1 MGRHWTV
8 VVDDRRELKMDAP
21 SIATDAPAGPL
32 VSVGALHA
40 LAYCERLFY
49 LEEVERLRV
58 ADAAVFA
65 GRRLHVELAK
75 DDADGSWEKVTLE
88 SDGLG
93 ICGTV
98 DVLRRRDG
106 KLVPYEHKRG
116 RAAGKRGAYE
126 AWETDRLQ
134 VAAYTMLVEEALGQ
148 TIDEARVRYHAT
160 KATVRVAIDGVLR
173 SQVAAAVSRA
183 RVLRDTVDR
192 PPVTENERLCARCSL
207 APICLPEEARLAVD
221 AEFRPIRLLP
231 QHAARQT
238 IHVIEPR
245 GRVGRSA
252 QELVVT
258 LPDEPP
264 TRFPIGEVGSVV
276 LHGFAQI
283 TTQALRLCADE
294 DVSVHWM
301 TLGGGLIGSF
311 APSASSAQR
320 HLRQFSALSDTKVAF
335 GLAKRLVRAKVAGQ
349 LRFVLRATRDQKR
362 TDRVEHGLRDM
373 RHRMRLIAHADDIQ
387 TLLGV
392 EGSAARE
399 YFAMLPD
406 LLSPDLDPRLRF
418 DGRNRRPPADRF
430 NALLSFGYGM
440 LYRHVVG
447 AIVAVGLHP
456 GVGFYH
462 RPRSSAQPLGLDLM
476 EMFRVP
482 IVDMTIVGALNR
494 RTFDADDDFA
504 EAPGRVLLNERGR
517 TKLVEVIER
526 RLQDEWRHDVVGYS
540 LTYARIIELE
550 VRLVEKEWLGEGG
563 LFARFRIR

>member
-1 MGRHWTV
+1 
-8 VVDDRRELKMDAP
+8 
-21 SIATDAPAGPL
+21 
-32 VSVGALHA
+32 
-40 LAYCERLFY
+40 
-49 LEEVERLRV
+49 
-58 ADAAVFA
+58 
-65 GRRLHVELAK
+65 VELAK
-75 DDADGSWEKVTLE
+75 EDADGTWEKVTLE
-88 SDGLG
+88 SDALG

-126 AWETDRLQ
+126 AWDTDRIQ
-134 VAAYTMLVEEALGQ
+134 VAAYTLLVEEALGQ
-148 TIDEARVRYHAT
+148 SIDEARVRYHAT
-160 KATVRVAIDGVLR
+160 KATIRVPVDAALREQVR
-173 SQVAAAVSRA
+173 AAVERA
-183 RVLRDTVDR
+183 RVLRETVDR

-207 APICLPEEARLAVD
+207 APVCLPEEARLAAD

-238 IHVIEPR
+238 VHVIEPR

-258 LPDEPP
+258 LPDEAPK
-264 TRFPIGEVGSVV
+264 RFPVGEVGSVV

-301 TLGGGLIGSF
+301 TLGGGLIGSL
-311 APSASSAQR
+311 APSALSAQR
-320 HLRQFSALSDTKVAF
+320 HLRQFSALSDSKCAL
-335 GLAKRLVRAKVAGQ
+335 GLAQRLVRAKVSGQ
-349 LRFVLRATRDQKR
+349 LRFLLRATREQPR
-362 TDRVEHGLRDM
+362 TERVEQAFRDL
-373 RHRMRLIAHADDIQ
+373 RHRMRMIALADNSQ
-387 TLLGV
+387 TLLGL

-399 YFAMLPD
+399 YFGALPD
-406 LLSPDLDPRLRF
+406 LLGPDLDPRLGF

-440 LYRHVVG
+440 LYRQVVA
-447 AIVAVGLHP
+447 AIIAVGLHP

-476 EMFRVP
+476 EIFRVP
-482 IVDMTIVGALNR
+482 IVDMAVIAALNR

-517 TKLVEVIER
+517 SKLVEAIER
-526 RLQDEWRHDVVGYS
+526 RFQDEWRHDVVGYS
-540 LTYARIIELE
+540 LSYARIVELE
-550 VRLVEKEWLGEGG
+550 VRLLEKEWLAEGG